1 MADRKKHGIWLTPD
15 TKDAMDIVV
24 MNLEKEWGFKPNNNQ
39 VIAHVLKS
47 YTKFLMK
54 HSIER

>member
-47 YTKFLMK
+47 YTKYVMK
-54 HSIER
+54 YS